1 MFNAISFLGQSLFP
15 LESLESKFL
24 RESINGST
32 ESLRNLYHE
41 AEVLNIKKEVIN
53 VQDLRGQS
61 ALHLAIKKVIF
72 NQLNS
77 SFKLVPM
84 SILQ

>member
-15 LESLESKFL
+15 WESLESKFL
-24 RESINGST
+24 REAINGST